1 MVISIAVHINNIT
14 LLDSLG
20 FFILSSGILHELL
33 FVFFTLALM
42 LRIVIADMQST
53 IDDWNGWLRRRIR
66 MYIWKRW
73 KRPKT
78 RVANLEKLGGKPTET
93 AILEKGI
100 GLLREAESLRTP
112 SQTKD
117 LHKRDISIYPKSTT

>member
-66 MYIWKRW
+66 MYI
-73 KRPKT
+73 
-78 RVANLEKLGGKPTET
+78 
-93 AILEKGI
+93 
-100 GLLREAESLRTP
+100 
-112 SQTKD
+112 
-117 LHKRDISIYPKSTT
+117 